1 MKDQS
6 KSGLTPKEREAGAI
20 GLLEEL
26 RRFYRCGFCG
36 GDQIPVFHWEGDF
49 LFEFHKMFTRRIE
62 LLETAEVIFRKR

>member
-1 MKDQS
+1 MKS
-6 KSGLTPKEREAGAI
+6 CSGLTPKEREAGAI

-36 GDQIPVFHWEGDF
+36 GDQIPAFHFEGDF
-49 LFEFHKMFTRRIE
+49 LFGFHRMFAGRIE